1 MINCPAGLAQDF
13 QEIALYRL
21 GNEFS
26 GRSDYLIADEFLQCQ
41 TLNDVGYARAFDD
54 CFKVLLS
61 KSIFLQ
67 VRAGCID
74 RSIHPITLEHV
85 ELATA
90 APHHVVAATSVSS
103 FLISDW
109 QYQLRSTSL
118 RHMLLL
124 TCLAHR
130 SSSLPQ
136 TTSHHH

>member
-26 GRSDYLIADEFLQCQ
+26 GRSDYLIADEFLQYKTAETCRQSDSQ

-103 FLISDW
+103 FLISE
-109 QYQLRSTSL
+109 
-118 RHMLLL
+118 
-124 TCLAHR
+124 LAE
-130 SSSLPQ
+130 
-136 TTSHHH
+136 